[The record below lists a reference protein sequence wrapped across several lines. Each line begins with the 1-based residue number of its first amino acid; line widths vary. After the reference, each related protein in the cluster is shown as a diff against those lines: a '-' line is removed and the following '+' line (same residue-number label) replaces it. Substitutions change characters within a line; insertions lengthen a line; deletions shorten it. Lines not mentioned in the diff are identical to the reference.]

1 VKRALIVLAVLA
13 VLLLAWA
20 VFVVLDFV
28 GTCYGWWNTGN
39 C

>member
-1 VKRALIVLAVLA
+1 VLAVLA